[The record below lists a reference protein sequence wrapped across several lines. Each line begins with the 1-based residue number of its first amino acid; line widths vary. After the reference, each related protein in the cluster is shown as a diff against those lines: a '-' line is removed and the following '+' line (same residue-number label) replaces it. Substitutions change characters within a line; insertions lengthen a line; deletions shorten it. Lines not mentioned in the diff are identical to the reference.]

1 MRGSTSVSSKDGL
14 PLEMYAP
21 ACGWLG
27 PILWVVDHLR
37 DLGARKHAVPDYWSK
52 PAGKPSS
59 PGALLLEGVAS
70 PDRARS
76 ALRDILAQPPLC
88 MSKAEFD
95 VLNITTHSWH
105 GTIPDMIRF
114 MVAHGLP
121 VGRPFTEP
129 DARAAGHWLRDKN
142 APQPDPR
149 QVPGAPGRGVA
160 DGAPIARGGMS
171 FRYTHPR
178 PGPAG

>member
-1 MRGSTSVSSKDGL
+1 M
-14 PLEMYAP
+14 
-21 ACGWLG
+21 
-27 PILWVVDHLR
+27 
-37 DLGARKHAVPDYWSK
+37 PDYYST
-52 PAGKPSS
+52 PAGQPSR
-59 PGALLLEGVAS
+59 PGTVLREGVAG

-76 ALRDILAQPPLC
+76 ALRDSLAQPPLC

-105 GTIPDMIRF
+105 GTVPDMIRF
-114 MVAHGLP
+114 LAALGLP
-121 VGRPFTEP
+121 AGRPFTEP

-149 QVPGAPGRGVA
+149 QVPGAPGRGVP

-171 FRYTHPR
+171 FRYTQGQGR
-178 PGPAG
+178 RGEREEQLQLRTRFYACVQSAISRVPGLVSA